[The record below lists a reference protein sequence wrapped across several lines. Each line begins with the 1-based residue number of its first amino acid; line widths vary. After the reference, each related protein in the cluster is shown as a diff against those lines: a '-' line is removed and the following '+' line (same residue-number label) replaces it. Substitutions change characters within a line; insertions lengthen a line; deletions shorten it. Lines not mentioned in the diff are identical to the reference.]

1 MQRVHGIYLRPK
13 KKKGNHN
20 NSNNNVKKLMP
31 LCKYGSACN
40 RGKACIYRHE
50 RKKCIPV
57 DNRKVCLAY
66 LADICPYGKRCTMR
80 HPNDEEA
87 ASFISMFAS
96 QPCRFGSECRQAG
109 CLYFHPEVNPFSS
122 ASVNAMEWTPSNNI
136 YNSNNKNNDPTLIPQ
151 QWPKQEQQVVNNNN
165 TMNNTNVGNYNNYSQ
180 TYQAYNS
187 NNNMNYESTTSSL
200 FDQASKSG
208 RRNYT
213 KEEKTILTK
222 GIKSVEIPIELW
234 QDQRNR
240 DSNVFLEISNPL
252 QRFGKVNENSSDRCI
267 DLHFIA
273 KYEVEK
279 VLNVVLPQY
288 KGDNNIWII
297 TGTGHHK
304 EGHQAEGVL
313 FYTTAEYL
321 RNNGYVFKIGIDSR
335 GFRGALF
342 LEKVC

>member
-1 MQRVHGIYLRPK
+1 
-13 KKKGNHN
+13 
-20 NSNNNVKKLMP
+20 
-31 LCKYGSACN
+31 
-40 RGKACIYRHE
+40 
-50 RKKCIPV
+50 
-57 DNRKVCLAY
+57 
-66 LADICPYGKRCTMR
+66 
-80 HPNDEEA
+80 
-87 ASFISMFAS
+87 MFAS

-136 YNSNNKNNDPTLIPQ
+136 YNSNNNNDPTLIPQ

-213 KEEKTILTK
+213 KEEKAILTK

-342 LEKVC
+342 LEKV